1 MGDGGYI
8 GRWVAKFGDEW
19 LEGGRLSSG
28 DGWLRQLSGSNPDIS
43 KKKYKMGD
51 ISKRSG
57 HHTLTR
63 QKNI

>member
-43 KKKYKMGD
+43 KKNTKWA
-51 ISKRSG
+51 
-57 HHTLTR
+57 T
-63 QKNI
+63 